1 MECQSCSS
9 STTHRRT
16 NYISIFTSFFSYIFQ
31 LILQEYRIFYIQ
43 LFSVRCSKCGFN
55 FLYTYHTFDLSN
67 CPNCNG
73 EFCKY
78 CMEEYDPSK
87 HDKQKCYRRYL
98 MLYFVGLLAFMAL
111 YLKFIFLCNSHAVT
125 KYSMVTIFLCE
136 YIMFYN
142 EVDSFLSNCI
152 SLKNIVQ
159 YPHCPT
165 PSLHSTSLDNAKL
178 FSKMLALVYTL
189 INKRRFFCSS
199 TLTLMFSECKK
210 YLPV

>member
-152 SLKNIVQ
+152 SLKNIVLGIILLI
-159 YPHCPT
+159 YYNEG
-165 PSLHSTSLDNAKL
+165 DII
-178 FSKMLALVYTL
+178 FYILVGIIQMICIVL
-189 INKRRFFCSS
+189 INNI
-199 TLTLMFSECKK
+199 SEQCRKGMRDRIK
-210 YLPV
+210 H

>member
-9 STTHRRT
+9 STTHRTT

-152 SLKNIVQ
+152 SLKNIVLGIILLI
-159 YPHCPT
+159 YYNEG
-165 PSLHSTSLDNAKL
+165 DII
-178 FSKMLALVYTL
+178 FYILVGVIQMICIVL
-189 INKRRFFCSS
+189 INNI
-199 TLTLMFSECKK
+199 SEQCRKGMRDRIK
-210 YLPV
+210 H

>member
-152 SLKNIVQ
+152 SLKNIVLGIILLI
-159 YPHCPT
+159 YYNEG
-165 PSLHSTSLDNAKL
+165 DII
-178 FSKMLALVYTL
+178 FYILVGVIQMICIVL
-189 INKRRFFCSS
+189 INNI
-199 TLTLMFSECKK
+199 SEQCRKGMRDRIK
-210 YLPV
+210 H

>member
-98 MLYFVGLLAFMAL
+98 MLYFVGLLAFMTL

-152 SLKNIVQ
+152 SLKNIVLGIILLI
-159 YPHCPT
+159 YYNEG
-165 PSLHSTSLDNAKL
+165 DII
-178 FSKMLALVYTL
+178 FYILVGVIQMICIVL
-189 INKRRFFCSS
+189 INNI
-199 TLTLMFSECKK
+199 SEQCRKGMRDRIK
-210 YLPV
+210 H

>member
-142 EVDSFLSNCI
+142 EVDSFLSNCL
-152 SLKNIVQ
+152 SVKNIVLGIILLI
-159 YPHCPT
+159 YYNEG
-165 PSLHSTSLDNAKL
+165 DII
-178 FSKMLALVYTL
+178 FYILVGIIQMICIVL
-189 INKRRFFCSS
+189 INNI
-199 TLTLMFSECKK
+199 SEQCRKGMRDRIK
-210 YLPV
+210 H

>member
-1 MECQSCSS
+1 MECQPCSS
-9 STTHRRT
+9 YTPHRKR
-16 NYISIFTSFFSYIFQ
+16 NYFSILTSFLSHIFQ
-31 LILQEYRIFYIQ
+31 IILQEYRIFYIQ

-78 CMEEYDPSK
+78 CMEEYVLSK

-98 MLYFVGLLAFMAL
+98 LLYFVGLLAFMAL

-152 SLKNIVQ
+152 SLKNIVLGIILLI
-159 YPHCPT
+159 YYNEG
-165 PSLHSTSLDNAKL
+165 DII
-178 FSKMLALVYTL
+178 FYILVGIIQMICIVL
-189 INKRRFFCSS
+189 INNISDQCRKGMRDRI
-199 TLTLMFSECKK
+199 KH
-210 YLPV
+210 

>member
-16 NYISIFTSFFSYIFQ
+16 NYISIFTSFFSDIFQ

-78 CMEEYDPSK
+78 CMEEYDSSK

-152 SLKNIVQ
+152 SLKNIVLGIILLI
-159 YPHCPT
+159 YYNEG
-165 PSLHSTSLDNAKL
+165 DII
-178 FSKMLALVYTL
+178 FYILVGIIQMICIVL
-189 INKRRFFCSS
+189 INNI
-199 TLTLMFSECKK
+199 SEQCRKGMRDRIK
-210 YLPV
+210 H

>member
-1 MECQSCSS
+1 MECQPCSS
-9 STTHRRT
+9 STSHRRT
-16 NYISIFTSFFSYIFQ
+16 NYISIFTSFISYIFQ
-31 LILQEYRIFYIQ
+31 IILKEYRIFYIQ

-152 SLKNIVQ
+152 SLKNIVLGIILLI
-159 YPHCPT
+159 YYNEG
-165 PSLHSTSLDNAKL
+165 DII
-178 FSKMLALVYTL
+178 FYILVGIIQMICIVL
-189 INKRRFFCSS
+189 INNI
-199 TLTLMFSECKK
+199 SEQCRKGMRDRIK
-210 YLPV
+210 H

>member
-31 LILQEYRIFYIQ
+31 LILHEYRIFYIQ

-98 MLYFVGLLAFMAL
+98 MLYFVGLLAFMTL

-152 SLKNIVQ
+152 SLKNIVLGIILLI
-159 YPHCPT
+159 YYNEG
-165 PSLHSTSLDNAKL
+165 DII
-178 FSKMLALVYTL
+178 FYILVGIIQMICIVL
-189 INKRRFFCSS
+189 INNI
-199 TLTLMFSECKK
+199 SEQCRKGMRDRIK
-210 YLPV
+210 H

>member
-98 MLYFVGLLAFMAL
+98 MLYFVGLLAFMTL

-152 SLKNIVQ
+152 SLKNIVLGIILLI
-159 YPHCPT
+159 YYNEG
-165 PSLHSTSLDNAKL
+165 DII
-178 FSKMLALVYTL
+178 FYILVGIIQMICIVL
-189 INKRRFFCSS
+189 INNI
-199 TLTLMFSECKK
+199 SEQCRKGMRERIK
-210 YLPV
+210 H

>member
-78 CMEEYDPSK
+78 CMEEYDSSK

-152 SLKNIVQ
+152 SLKNIVLGIILLI
-159 YPHCPT
+159 YYNEG
-165 PSLHSTSLDNAKL
+165 DII
-178 FSKMLALVYTL
+178 FYILVGIIQMICIVL
-189 INKRRFFCSS
+189 INNI
-199 TLTLMFSECKK
+199 SEQCRKGMRDRIK
-210 YLPV
+210 H

>member
-9 STTHRRT
+9 STTHRTT

-152 SLKNIVQ
+152 SLKNIVLGIILLI
-159 YPHCPT
+159 YYNEG
-165 PSLHSTSLDNAKL
+165 DII
-178 FSKMLALVYTL
+178 FYILVGIIQMICIVL
-189 INKRRFFCSS
+189 INNI
-199 TLTLMFSECKK
+199 SEQCRKGMRDRIK
-210 YLPV
+210 H

>member
-16 NYISIFTSFFSYIFQ
+16 NYISIFTSFFSDIFQ

-152 SLKNIVQ
+152 SLKNIVLGIILLI
-159 YPHCPT
+159 YYNEG
-165 PSLHSTSLDNAKL
+165 DII
-178 FSKMLALVYTL
+178 FYILVGVIQMICIVL
-189 INKRRFFCSS
+189 INNI
-199 TLTLMFSECKK
+199 SEQCRKGMRDRIK
-210 YLPV
+210 H

>member
-9 STTHRRT
+9 STTHRTT

-152 SLKNIVQ
+152 SLKNIVLGIILLI
-159 YPHCPT
+159 YYNEG
-165 PSLHSTSLDNAKL
+165 DII
-178 FSKMLALVYTL
+178 FYILVGIIQMICIVL
-189 INKRRFFCSS
+189 INNI
-199 TLTLMFSECKK
+199 SEQCRKGIRDRIK
-210 YLPV
+210 H

>member
-9 STTHRRT
+9 STTHRTT

-87 HDKQKCYRRYL
+87 HDKQKCYRPYL
-98 MLYFVGLLAFMAL
+98 MLYFVGLLAIMTL

-152 SLKNIVQ
+152 SLQNIVLGIILLI
-159 YPHCPT
+159 YY
-165 PSLHSTSLDNAKL
+165 SEGDII
-178 FSKMLALVYTL
+178 FYILVGVIQMICIVL
-189 INKRRFFCSS
+189 INNI
-199 TLTLMFSECKK
+199 SEQCRKGMRDRIK
-210 YLPV
+210 H

>member
-67 CPNCNG
+67 CPICNG

-152 SLKNIVQ
+152 SLKNIVLGIILLI
-159 YPHCPT
+159 YYNEG
-165 PSLHSTSLDNAKL
+165 DII
-178 FSKMLALVYTL
+178 FYILVGIIQMICIVL
-189 INKRRFFCSS
+189 INNI
-199 TLTLMFSECKK
+199 SEQCRKGMRDRIK
-210 YLPV
+210 H

>member
-87 HDKQKCYRRYL
+87 HDNQKCYRRYL
-98 MLYFVGLLAFMAL
+98 MLYFVGLLAFIAL

-152 SLKNIVQ
+152 SLKNIVLGIILLI
-159 YPHCPT
+159 YYNEG
-165 PSLHSTSLDNAKL
+165 DII
-178 FSKMLALVYTL
+178 FYILVGIIQMICIVL
-189 INKRRFFCSS
+189 INNI
-199 TLTLMFSECKK
+199 SEQCRKGMRDRIK
-210 YLPV
+210 H

>member
-16 NYISIFTSFFSYIFQ
+16 NYISIFTSFFSDIFQ

-152 SLKNIVQ
+152 SLKNIVLGIILLI
-159 YPHCPT
+159 YYNEG
-165 PSLHSTSLDNAKL
+165 DII
-178 FSKMLALVYTL
+178 FYILVGIIQMICIVL
-189 INKRRFFCSS
+189 INNI
-199 TLTLMFSECKK
+199 SEQCRKGMRDRIK
-210 YLPV
+210 H

>member
-9 STTHRRT
+9 STTHRKT

-31 LILQEYRIFYIQ
+31 LIHQEYRIFYIQ

-152 SLKNIVQ
+152 SLKNIVLGIILLI
-159 YPHCPT
+159 YYNEG
-165 PSLHSTSLDNAKL
+165 DII
-178 FSKMLALVYTL
+178 FYILVGVIQMICIVL
-189 INKRRFFCSS
+189 INNI
-199 TLTLMFSECKK
+199 SEQCRKGMRDRIK
-210 YLPV
+210 H

>member
-9 STTHRRT
+9 STTHRKT

-152 SLKNIVQ
+152 SLKNIVLGIILLI
-159 YPHCPT
+159 YYNEG
-165 PSLHSTSLDNAKL
+165 DII
-178 FSKMLALVYTL
+178 FYILVGIIQMICIVL
-189 INKRRFFCSS
+189 INNI
-199 TLTLMFSECKK
+199 SEQCRKGMRDRIK
-210 YLPV
+210 H

>member
-152 SLKNIVQ
+152 SLKNIILGIILLI
-159 YPHCPT
+159 YYNEG
-165 PSLHSTSLDNAKL
+165 DII
-178 FSKMLALVYTL
+178 FYILVGIIQMICIVL
-189 INKRRFFCSS
+189 INNI
-199 TLTLMFSECKK
+199 SEQCRKGMRDRIK
-210 YLPV
+210 H

>member
-152 SLKNIVQ
+152 SLKNIVLGIILLI
-159 YPHCPT
+159 YYNEG
-165 PSLHSTSLDNAKL
+165 DII
-178 FSKMLALVYTL
+178 FYILVGIIQMICIVL
-189 INKRRFFCSS
+189 INNI
-199 TLTLMFSECKK
+199 SEQCRKGMRDIIK
-210 YLPV
+210 H

>member
-98 MLYFVGLLAFMAL
+98 MLYFVGLLAFMTL

-152 SLKNIVQ
+152 SLKNIVLGIILLI
-159 YPHCPT
+159 YYNEG
-165 PSLHSTSLDNAKL
+165 DII
-178 FSKMLALVYTL
+178 FYILVGIIQMICIVL
-189 INKRRFFCSS
+189 INNI
-199 TLTLMFSECKK
+199 SEQCRKGMRDRIK
-210 YLPV
+210 H

>member
-1 MECQSCSS
+1 MECQPCYS
-9 STTHRRT
+9 STSHRRT
-16 NYISIFTSFFSYIFQ
+16 NYISIFTSFISYIFQ
-31 LILQEYRIFYIQ
+31 IILKEYRIFYIQ

-152 SLKNIVQ
+152 SLKNIVLGIILLI
-159 YPHCPT
+159 YYNEG
-165 PSLHSTSLDNAKL
+165 DII
-178 FSKMLALVYTL
+178 FYILVGVIQMICIVL
-189 INKRRFFCSS
+189 INNI
-199 TLTLMFSECKK
+199 SEQCRKGMRDRIK
-210 YLPV
+210 H

>member
-9 STTHRRT
+9 STTHRTT

-98 MLYFVGLLAFMAL
+98 MLYFVGLLAFMTL

-152 SLKNIVQ
+152 SLKNIVLGIILLI
-159 YPHCPT
+159 YYNEG
-165 PSLHSTSLDNAKL
+165 DII
-178 FSKMLALVYTL
+178 FYILVGVIQMICIVL
-189 INKRRFFCSS
+189 INNI
-199 TLTLMFSECKK
+199 SEQCRKGMRDRIK
-210 YLPV
+210 H

>member
-78 CMEEYDPSK
+78 CMEEYNPSK

-98 MLYFVGLLAFMAL
+98 MLYFVGLLAFMTL

-152 SLKNIVQ
+152 SLKNIVLGIILLI
-159 YPHCPT
+159 YYNEG
-165 PSLHSTSLDNAKL
+165 DII
-178 FSKMLALVYTL
+178 FYILVGIIQMICIVL
-189 INKRRFFCSS
+189 INNI
-199 TLTLMFSECKK
+199 SEQCRKGMRDRIK
-210 YLPV
+210 H

>member
-16 NYISIFTSFFSYIFQ
+16 NYISIFTSFFSDIFQ

-78 CMEEYDPSK
+78 CMEEYDSSK

-152 SLKNIVQ
+152 SLKNIVLGIILLI
-159 YPHCPT
+159 YYNEG
-165 PSLHSTSLDNAKL
+165 DII
-178 FSKMLALVYTL
+178 FYILVGIIQMICIVL
-189 INKRRFFCSS
+189 INNI
-199 TLTLMFSECKK
+199 SEQCRKGMRDMK
-210 YLPV
+210 QGRGR

>member
-31 LILQEYRIFYIQ
+31 LIHQEYRIFYIQ

-152 SLKNIVQ
+152 SLKNIVLGIILLI
-159 YPHCPT
+159 YYNEG
-165 PSLHSTSLDNAKL
+165 DII
-178 FSKMLALVYTL
+178 FYILVGVIQMICIVL
-189 INKRRFFCSS
+189 INNI
-199 TLTLMFSECKK
+199 SEQCRKGMRDRIK
-210 YLPV
+210 H